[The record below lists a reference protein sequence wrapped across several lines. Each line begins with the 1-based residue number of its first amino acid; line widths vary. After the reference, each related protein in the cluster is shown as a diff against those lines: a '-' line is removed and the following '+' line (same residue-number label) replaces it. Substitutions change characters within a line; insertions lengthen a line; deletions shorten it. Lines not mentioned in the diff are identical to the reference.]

1 MSTNPQASYVLDKDE
16 LYRLRQLKLL
26 RDLDYV
32 FFALQIDFPGK
43 LRPKINVTEFCKRW
57 ELNIGN
63 FYKALGELKN
73 KGIIIEIGDQIDL
86 QMKKE

>member
-1 MSTNPQASYVLDKDE
+1 MAVTLIASHKDE

-32 FFALQIDFPGK
+32 FFALQIDFPGQ
-43 LRPKINVTEFCKRW
+43 LRPKINVTEFCQRW

-63 FYKALGELKN
+63 FYKALGDLKN
-73 KGIIIEIGDQIDL
+73 KGIVIDMGDQINL
-86 QMKKE
+86 QMKDE